1 MLVSCTLNVK
11 VLVALSCMT
20 PCDPM
25 DHSPLGSSVPGIFQ
39 PRILEW
45 VAMPSARDLPDPGI
59 KAVVSSTLQ
68 ASSLLSE
75 PPEKP
80 SAQI

>member
-1 MLVSCTLNVK
+1 MIYACFLYLECES
-11 VLVALSCMT
+11 ALSCMT

>member
-1 MLVSCTLNVK
+1 MLVSCILNAK

-25 DHSPLGSSVPGIFQ
+25 YHSPPGSSVHGIFQ
-39 PRILEW
+39 AGILQW
-45 VAMPSARDLPDPGI
+45 VAMPSARDLPDPGT

-75 PPEKP
+75 PPEKR
-80 SAQI
+80 SGQI